1 MLRQMGQYDLDQW
14 SEAMMKYGPA
24 ACVGDLVQITA
35 IRFEDKKRVLDINF
49 GMSGGRKW
57 WYRVQVGGAVSSG
70 MTLGASQNTHAPGGT
85 KLALVFPETIP
96 AKSAADFKAMLKPVL
111 DFKQRSAREMYLD
124 TIDTKYGEA
133 IEKKEVIEGMDKEMV
148 LLAKGRPVK
157 KIRDFKDGVE
167 TEDWIYG
174 KPPGEIVFVTFLGG
188 DVIGIKE
195 SYAAIGGWVKETP

>member
-1 MLRQMGQYDLDQW
+1 
-14 SEAMMKYGPA
+14 
-24 ACVGDLVQITA
+24 
-35 IRFEDKKRVLDINF
+35 
-49 GMSGGRKW
+49 
-57 WYRVQVGGAVSSG
+57 

-124 TIDTKYGEA
+124 TIDTKYREA

-157 KIRDFKDGVE
+157 KIRDFKTASRRRIGSMAS
-167 TEDWIYG
+167 
-174 KPPGEIVFVTFLGG
+174 PPARLCL
-188 DVIGIKE
+188 
-195 SYAAIGGWVKETP
+195 